1 MKKTERIMQKTERI
15 MHHAPRSATRA
26 SRARTAVCNRYD
38 KFVTGRNTVSVTVN
52 SVINQLLR
60 LVCNM
65 CSTFSEF
72 ILALV
77 LNTVLFS
84 KKNFNLKTPATH
96 ATHCGT
102 TINPHFSCGTSATHG
117 ATQVLQ
123 TPSYLLHTKN
133 IELNVNRKSR
143 ISGTMSTNME
153 IDQRYTSLRV
163 LAPPK

>member
-1 MKKTERIMQKTERI
+1 MC
-15 MHHAPRSATRA
+15 S
-26 SRARTAVCNRYD
+26 
-38 KFVTGRNTVSVTVN
+38 
-52 SVINQLLR
+52 
-60 LVCNM
+60 M

-163 LAPPK
+163 LAPPKWLKKALNIIFKPTYASLTETDPRGESPLFLKPIDRSLRKTRNHLYFT